1 MESGFGIGADR
12 TRIAR
17 VGIGHHAGCAG
28 RKRLLDK
35 GANECAAVPTTD
47 QRWFADKLVDAE
59 RPDRAGRAGDD
70 PVRHGDRSFV
80 DSRGTSPKLTMKRSI
95 AGSARWS

>member
-1 MESGFGIGADR
+1 MKSGFNIGADR

-35 GANECAAVPTTD
+35 GANECAAVSATD
-47 QRWFADKLVDAE
+47 QRRFADKLVDAE
-59 RPDRAGRAGDD
+59 RPDRLVLLGMMRLGMGIVALLIADGA
-70 PVRHGDRSFV
+70 S
-80 DSRGTSPKLTMKRSI
+80 SKLTMKTSI
-95 AGSARWS
+95 AGSVR